1 MKKSKQ
7 VVKQMDYHRNGVSG
21 LGFYVGI
28 VESTE
33 GGATKEML
41 VVRFPESADDL
52 VGNVVCAAFDLAK
65 LDKREIR
72 FVHNSFRG
80 DHFHDAMDKAI
91 RATES

>member
-1 MKKSKQ
+1 MARSKQ
-7 VVKQMDYHRNGVSG
+7 TVKELDYHRNGVSG

-28 VESTE
+28 VESIE
-33 GGATKEML
+33 DGVKKEML

-52 VGNVVCAAFDLAK
+52 IGNVVCAAFDLAK

-80 DHFHDAMDKAI
+80 DHFHEVMDKAI
-91 RATES
+91 RAAA